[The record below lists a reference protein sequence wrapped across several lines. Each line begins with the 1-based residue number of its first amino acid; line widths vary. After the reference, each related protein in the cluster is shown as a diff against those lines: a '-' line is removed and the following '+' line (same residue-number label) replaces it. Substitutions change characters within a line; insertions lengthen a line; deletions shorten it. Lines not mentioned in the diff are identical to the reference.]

1 MKIYQ
6 FNEKEILELINDI
19 NSFEKNSFKE
29 LNLQEII
36 NKLNKTITTGKY
48 TILHQ

>member
-48 TILHQ
+48 KILH

>member
-1 MKIYQ
+1 MKLYQ

-19 NSFEKNSFKE
+19 NSFEKSTFKN

-48 TILHQ
+48 KIIK